1 MITFLENTT
10 SQRTMIR
17 IKRRIK
23 KKIVA
28 GYNMDI
34 QNYQMYSIRK
44 NRTSIK
50 RTLMHNSNQYAKYLG
65 KNK

>member
-1 MITFLENTT
+1 MKTQQAREQWLELTAEL
-10 SQRTMIR
+10 
-17 IKRRIK
+17 

-50 RTLMHNSNQYAKYLG
+50 RTLMHNSNQYAKYPG

>member
-1 MITFLENTT
+1 MKTQQAREQWLELTT
-10 SQRTMIR
+10 EL
-17 IKRRIK
+17 